1 MLMVEYLQSRLFL
14 TLSTYLGDLLIFE
27 LISFF
32 SYICNNTLEVYHS
45 VVSRL
50 LCKDRDFSIKCKVFS
65 VFLLTF
71 FITLMESTV
80 KQRLIDF
87 IKFKNLS
94 QAKFEKAIGVSN
106 GFVNN
111 ISKGIGA
118 DKLQRILNAY
128 PELNST
134 WLLTGNG
141 EMLKQD
147 NSSKSSENTT
157 LLQRLVDSLQT
168 TIETQKA
175 LIDAKNAEI
184 ERLQRALL
192 EKEVVTSK
200 VKDGSSLL
208 AL

>member
-1 MLMVEYLQSRLFL
+1 M
-14 TLSTYLGDLLIFE
+14 
-27 LISFF
+27 
-32 SYICNNTLEVYHS
+32 
-45 VVSRL
+45 
-50 LCKDRDFSIKCKVFS
+50 
-65 VFLLTF
+65 FLLTF

>member
-1 MLMVEYLQSRLFL
+1 
-14 TLSTYLGDLLIFE
+14 
-27 LISFF
+27 
-32 SYICNNTLEVYHS
+32 
-45 VVSRL
+45 
-50 LCKDRDFSIKCKVFS
+50 
-65 VFLLTF
+65 
-71 FITLMESTV
+71 MESTV

-128 PELNST
+128 PELTST

>member
-1 MLMVEYLQSRLFL
+1 
-14 TLSTYLGDLLIFE
+14 
-27 LISFF
+27 
-32 SYICNNTLEVYHS
+32 
-45 VVSRL
+45 
-50 LCKDRDFSIKCKVFS
+50 
-65 VFLLTF
+65 
-71 FITLMESTV
+71 MESTV

-118 DKLQRILNAY
+118 DKLQRILNTY